1 MVGNLVKRGE
11 QMQNL
16 MSESFTLPC
25 GQVVKNRFCKAAM
38 TERIAKG
45 DNLAHQ
51 GHANLYDRWA
61 EGNIGILLTGNVQI
75 DRKNLEGPANV
86 VIDKNNY
93 KEQYDELKAW
103 SAAGTKDNTQLWMQ
117 ISHAGRQTPGEIN
130 SSPLAPSNIGLKIPG
145 KNYGIPTPMTEE
157 DILDVIDRF
166 VFTAKIAR
174 ETGFTGVQFHSAHG
188 YLLSE
193 FLSPDINN
201 RTDAWGGSIE
211 NRARLHLEII
221 NKCRKEVGEDFPISI
236 KLNSADFQKGGFTAD
251 ESIQVAQMLEN
262 AGVDIIEIS
271 GGTYEQ
277 PKLIGVDDLTINPKR
292 SEQRKESTIAR
303 EAYFLEYAQD
313 IRKAV
318 SLPLMVTGG
327 FRTREGIEDALQSNV
342 CQIVGIGRPLCADPY
357 CIKKM
362 IAGELEALP
371 SFEKTLSLG
380 PSILSPSSPFTI
392 IKVINAFGAM
402 AWFYQQIKN
411 MAKGLMPNHKQKLFN
426 AFRADM
432 KADKLAIK
440 DYLDNS

>member
-1 MVGNLVKRGE
+1 MSNLI
-11 QMQNL
+11 N
-16 MSESFTLPC
+16 ESFTLPC
-25 GQVVKNRFCKAAM
+25 GQVIKNRICKAAM

-45 DNLAHQ
+45 NNLAHQ

-61 EGNIGILLTGNVQI
+61 DGNIGISLTGNVQV
-75 DRKNLEGPANV
+75 DRRNLEGPANV
-86 VIDKNNY
+86 AIDKNNY
-93 KEQYDELKAW
+93 KEQFDALKAW
-103 SAAGTKDNTQLWMQ
+103 SKAGTKNNTQLWMQ

-130 SSPLAPSNIGLKIPG
+130 SSPMAPSDIGLKIPG
-145 KNYGIPTPMTEE
+145 KNFGTPTPMTEE
-157 DILDVIDRF
+157 NILDVIDRF

-174 ETGFTGVQFHSAHG
+174 DTGFTGVQFHSAHG

-211 NRARLHLEII
+211 NRTRIHLEII
-221 NKCRKEVGEDFPISI
+221 KRCRQEVGEDFPISV
-236 KLNSADFQKGGFTAD
+236 KLNSADFQKGGFSPN
-251 ESIQVAQMLEN
+251 ESIKVAQMLEN

-277 PKLIGVDDLTINPKR
+277 PKLIGVEASINAKR
-292 SEQRKESTIAR
+292 SEKRKESTIAR

-318 SLPLMVTGG
+318 SIPLMVTGG
-327 FRTREGIEDALQSNV
+327 FRTREGINDALQSNV

-362 IAGELEALP
+362 ISGELETLP

-380 PSILSPSSPFTI
+380 PSILSPSSPFTL
-392 IKVINAFGAM
+392 IKVINAFASM

-411 MAKGLMPNHKQKLFN
+411 MAKGLMPNQEQKLFN
-426 AFRADM
+426 AFTADM
-432 KADKLAIK
+432 KADKLALK
-440 DYLDNS
+440 DYLNNK

>member
-1 MVGNLVKRGE
+1 
-11 QMQNL
+11 MQNL
-16 MSESFTLPC
+16 INESFTLPC
-25 GQVVKNRFCKAAM
+25 GQVIKNRVCKAAM

-45 DNLAHQ
+45 NNLAHQ
-51 GHANLYDRWA
+51 GHANLYEIWA
-61 EGNIGILLTGNVQI
+61 QGNIGISLTGNVQV
-75 DRKNLEGPANV
+75 DRRNLEGPANV
-86 VIDKNNY
+86 AIDQNNY
-93 KEQYDELKAW
+93 KDQYEALKAW
-103 SAAGTKDNTQLWMQ
+103 SAAGTKNNTQLWMQ

-130 SSPLAPSNIGLKIPG
+130 SSPMAPSDIGLKIPG
-145 KNYGIPTPMTEE
+145 KNFGTPTPMTEE

-174 ETGFTGVQFHSAHG
+174 DTGFTGVQFHSAHG

-211 NRARLHLEII
+211 NRARIHLEII
-221 NKCRKEVGEDFPISI
+221 KRCRQEVGEDYPISV
-236 KLNSADFQKGGFTAD
+236 KLNSADFQKGGFSPD
-251 ESIQVAQMLEN
+251 ESIKVAKMLEN

-277 PKLIGVDDLTINPKR
+277 PKLIGVEASINAKR
-292 SEQRKESTIAR
+292 SEKRKESTIAR

-318 SLPLMVTGG
+318 SIPLMVTGG
-327 FRTREGIEDALQSNV
+327 FRTREGINDALQSNV

-362 IAGELEALP
+362 ISGELETLP

-380 PSILSPSSPFTI
+380 PSILSPSSPFTL
-392 IKVINAFGAM
+392 IKVINAFASM

-411 MAKGLMPNHKQKLFN
+411 MAKGLMPNQEQKLFN
-426 AFRADM
+426 AFRADL
-432 KADKLAIK
+432 KADKLALK
-440 DYLDNS
+440 DYLNSK

>member
-1 MVGNLVKRGE
+1 
-11 QMQNL
+11 
-16 MSESFTLPC
+16 
-25 GQVVKNRFCKAAM
+25 
-38 TERIAKG
+38 
-45 DNLAHQ
+45 
-51 GHANLYDRWA
+51 
-61 EGNIGILLTGNVQI
+61 
-75 DRKNLEGPANV
+75 
-86 VIDKNNY
+86 
-93 KEQYDELKAW
+93 
-103 SAAGTKDNTQLWMQ
+103 
-117 ISHAGRQTPGEIN
+117 
-130 SSPLAPSNIGLKIPG
+130 
-145 KNYGIPTPMTEE
+145 
-157 DILDVIDRF
+157 
-166 VFTAKIAR
+166 
-174 ETGFTGVQFHSAHG
+174 
-188 YLLSE
+188 
-193 FLSPDINN
+193 
-201 RTDAWGGSIE
+201 
-211 NRARLHLEII
+211 
-221 NKCRKEVGEDFPISI
+221 
-236 KLNSADFQKGGFTAD
+236 
-251 ESIQVAQMLEN
+251 MLEN

-362 IAGELEALP
+362 IAGELEVLP

-380 PSILSPSSPFTI
+380 PSILSPSSPFNL

-411 MAKGLMPNHKQKLFN
+411 MAKGQMPNHKQKLFN

-440 DYLDNS
+440 DYLDSN

>member
-1 MVGNLVKRGE
+1 MPSFINK
-11 QMQNL
+11 
-16 MSESFTLPC
+16 SFTLPR
-25 GQVVKNRFCKAAM
+25 GQVIKNRICKAAM

-45 DNLAHQ
+45 NNLAHQ
-51 GHANLYDRWA
+51 GHVNLYERWA
-61 EGNIGILLTGNVQI
+61 DGDIGILLTGNVQI
-75 DRKNLEGPANV
+75 DRRNIEGPANV
-86 VIDKNNY
+86 VIDSENY
-93 KEQYDELKAW
+93 KEQLDSLRAW
-103 SAAGTKDNTQLWMQ
+103 SRAGTKNNTQLWMQ

-130 SSPLAPSNIGLKIPG
+130 SSPFAPSNIGLKIPG
-145 KNYGIPTPMTEE
+145 KNYGTPIPMTDE

-201 RTDAWGGSIE
+201 RTDAWGGSVE
-211 NRARLHLEII
+211 NRARIHLEII
-221 NKCRKEVGEDFPISI
+221 NKCRKEVGEDFPISV
-236 KLNSADFQKGGFTAD
+236 KLNSADFQKGGFTPD

-303 EAYFLEYAQD
+303 EAYFLEYAKD
-313 IRKAV
+313 ITKAV

-357 CIKKM
+357 CVKKM
-362 IAGELEALP
+362 IAGELEVLP

-392 IKVINAFGAM
+392 IKVINAFGGM

-440 DYLDNS
+440 DYLDNN

>member
-1 MVGNLVKRGE
+1 MSNLI
-11 QMQNL
+11 N
-16 MSESFTLPC
+16 ESFTLPC
-25 GQVVKNRFCKAAM
+25 GQVIKNRICKAAM

-45 DNLAHQ
+45 NNLAHQ

-61 EGNIGILLTGNVQI
+61 DGNIGISLTGNVQV
-75 DRKNLEGPANV
+75 DRRNLEGPANV
-86 VIDKNNY
+86 AIDKNNY
-93 KEQYDELKAW
+93 KEQFDALKAW
-103 SAAGTKDNTQLWMQ
+103 SKAGTKNNTQLWMQ

-130 SSPLAPSNIGLKIPG
+130 SSPMAPSDIGLKIPG
-145 KNYGIPTPMTEE
+145 KNFGTPTPMTEE

-174 ETGFTGVQFHSAHG
+174 DTGFTGVQFHSAHG

-211 NRARLHLEII
+211 NRARIHLEII
-221 NKCRKEVGEDFPISI
+221 KRCRQEVGEDFPISV
-236 KLNSADFQKGGFTAD
+236 KLNSADFQKGGFSPN
-251 ESIQVAQMLEN
+251 ESIKVAQMLEN

-277 PKLIGVDDLTINPKR
+277 PKLIGVEASINAKR
-292 SEQRKESTIAR
+292 SEKRKESTIAR

-318 SLPLMVTGG
+318 SIPLMVTGG
-327 FRTREGIEDALQSNV
+327 FRTREGINDALQSNV

-362 IAGELEALP
+362 LSGELETLP

-380 PSILSPSSPFTI
+380 PYILSPSSPFTL
-392 IKVINAFGAM
+392 IKVINAFASM

-411 MAKGLMPNHKQKLFN
+411 MAKGLMPNQEQKLFN
-426 AFRADM
+426 AFTADM
-432 KADKLAIK
+432 KADKLALK
-440 DYLDNS
+440 DYLNNK

>member
-1 MVGNLVKRGE
+1 MTNLL
-11 QMQNL
+11 N
-16 MSESFTLPC
+16 ESFTLPC
-25 GQVVKNRFCKAAM
+25 GQILKNRVCKAAM
-38 TERIAKG
+38 TERIASG
-45 DNLAHQ
+45 DNLANQ
-51 GHANLYDRWA
+51 GHINLYDIWA
-61 EGNIGILLTGNVQI
+61 NGDIGILLTGNVQV
-75 DRKNLEGPANV
+75 DRRNLEGPANV

-93 KEQYDELKAW
+93 KNQLGTLKEW
-103 SAAGTKDNTQLWMQ
+103 SAAGTKNNTQLWMQ

-130 SSPLAPSNIGLKIPG
+130 SSPMAPSNIRLKIPG
-145 KNYGIPTPMTEE
+145 KNYGTPVPMTEE
-157 DILDVIDRF
+157 DILDVIEKF

-201 RTDAWGGSIE
+201 RNDAWGGDIE
-211 NRARLHLEII
+211 NRARIHLEII
-221 NKCRKEVGEDFPISI
+221 KRCREEVGEDFPISV
-236 KLNSADFQKGGFTAD
+236 KMNSADFQKGGFAAD
-251 ESIQVAQMLEN
+251 DSIIVAKMLES

-277 PKLIGVDDLTINPKR
+277 PKLIGVDDLTINPER

-303 EAYFLEYAQD
+303 EAYFLEYAKD

-327 FRTREGIEDALQSNV
+327 VRTKEGIEDALKSNI
-342 CQIVGIGRPLCADPY
+342 CQIIGIGRPLCADPY
-357 CIKKM
+357 CVKKM
-362 IAGELEALP
+362 IAGDLEILP

-392 IKVINAFGAM
+392 IKAINAFGAM

-432 KADKLAIK
+432 KADKIALK
-440 DYLDNS
+440 DYLDH

>member
-1 MVGNLVKRGE
+1 
-11 QMQNL
+11 
-16 MSESFTLPC
+16 MSELINESFTLPC
-25 GQVVKNRFCKAAM
+25 GQVIKNRICKAAM

-45 DNLAHQ
+45 NNLAHQ

-61 EGNIGILLTGNVQI
+61 DGNIGISLTGNVQV
-75 DRKNLEGPANV
+75 DRRNLEGPANV
-86 VIDKNNY
+86 AIDKNNY
-93 KEQYDELKAW
+93 KEQFDALKAW
-103 SAAGTKDNTQLWMQ
+103 SKAGTKNNTQLWMQ

-130 SSPLAPSNIGLKIPG
+130 SSPLAPSDIGLKIPG
-145 KNYGIPTPMTEE
+145 KNFGTPTPMTEE
-157 DILDVIDRF
+157 NILDVIDRF

-174 ETGFTGVQFHSAHG
+174 DTGFTGVQFHSAHG

-211 NRARLHLEII
+211 NRTRIHLEII
-221 NKCRKEVGEDFPISI
+221 KRCRQEVGEDYPISV
-236 KLNSADFQKGGFTAD
+236 KLNSADFQKGGFSPN
-251 ESIQVAQMLEN
+251 ESIKVAQMLEN

-277 PKLIGVDDLTINPKR
+277 PKLIGVEASINAKR
-292 SEQRKESTIAR
+292 SEKRKESTIAR

-318 SLPLMVTGG
+318 SIPLMVTGG
-327 FRTREGIEDALQSNV
+327 FRTREGINDALQSNV

-362 IAGELEALP
+362 ISGELETLP

-380 PSILSPSSPFTI
+380 PSILSPSSPFTL
-392 IKVINAFGAM
+392 IKVINAFASM

-411 MAKGLMPNHKQKLFN
+411 MAKGLMPNQEQKLFN
-426 AFRADM
+426 AFTADM
-432 KADKLAIK
+432 KADKLALK
-440 DYLDNS
+440 DYLNNK

>member
-1 MVGNLVKRGE
+1 MKNLI
-11 QMQNL
+11 N
-16 MSESFTLPC
+16 ESFTLPC
-25 GQVVKNRFCKAAM
+25 GQILKNRVCKAAM
-38 TERIAKG
+38 TERIANG
-45 DNLAHQ
+45 DNLANQ
-51 GHANLYDRWA
+51 GHINLYDIWA
-61 EGNIGILLTGNVQI
+61 DGDIGILLTGNVQV
-75 DRKNLEGPANV
+75 DRRNLEGPANV

-93 KEQYDELKAW
+93 KNQLSTLKEW
-103 SAAGTKDNTQLWMQ
+103 SAAGTKNNTQLWMQ

-130 SSPLAPSNIGLKIPG
+130 SSPMAPSNIRLKIPG
-145 KNYGIPTPMTEE
+145 KNYGTPVPMTEE
-157 DILDVIDRF
+157 DILDVIEKF

-201 RTDAWGGSIE
+201 RNDAWGGDIE
-211 NRARLHLEII
+211 NRARIHLEII
-221 NKCRKEVGEDFPISI
+221 KRCREEVGEDFPISV
-236 KLNSADFQKGGFTAD
+236 KMNSADFQKGGFAAD
-251 ESIQVAQMLEN
+251 DSIIVAKMLES

-277 PKLIGVDDLTINPKR
+277 PKLIGVDDLTINPER

-303 EAYFLEYAQD
+303 EAYFLEYAKD

-327 FRTREGIEDALQSNV
+327 FRTKEGIEDALKSNI
-342 CQIVGIGRPLCADPY
+342 CQIIGIGRPLCADPY
-357 CIKKM
+357 CVKKM
-362 IAGELEALP
+362 IAGELKILP

-380 PSILSPSSPFTI
+380 PSIFSPSSPFTI
-392 IKVINAFGAM
+392 IKAINAFGAM

-411 MAKGLMPNHKQKLFN
+411 MSKGLMTNHKQKLFN

-432 KADKLAIK
+432 KADKLALK
-440 DYLDNS
+440 DYMDH

>member
-1 MVGNLVKRGE
+1 MSNLI
-11 QMQNL
+11 N
-16 MSESFTLPC
+16 ESFTLPC
-25 GQVVKNRFCKAAM
+25 GQVIKNRICKAAM

-45 DNLAHQ
+45 NNLAHQ

-61 EGNIGILLTGNVQI
+61 DGNIGISLTGNVQV
-75 DRKNLEGPANV
+75 DRRNLEGPANV
-86 VIDKNNY
+86 AIDKNNY
-93 KEQYDELKAW
+93 IEQFDALKAW
-103 SAAGTKDNTQLWMQ
+103 SKAGTKNNTQLWMQ

-130 SSPLAPSNIGLKIPG
+130 SSPMAPSDIGLKIPG
-145 KNYGIPTPMTEE
+145 KNFGTPTPTTEE

-174 ETGFTGVQFHSAHG
+174 DTGFTGVQFHSAHG

-211 NRARLHLEII
+211 NRARIHLEII
-221 NKCRKEVGEDFPISI
+221 KRCRQEVGEDFPISV
-236 KLNSADFQKGGFTAD
+236 KLNSADFQKGGFSPD
-251 ESIQVAQMLEN
+251 ESIKVAQMLEN

-277 PKLIGVDDLTINPKR
+277 PKLIGVEASINAKR
-292 SEQRKESTIAR
+292 SEKRKESTIAR

-318 SLPLMVTGG
+318 SIPLMVTGG
-327 FRTREGIEDALQSNV
+327 FRTREGINDALQSNV

-362 IAGELEALP
+362 LSGELETLP

-380 PSILSPSSPFTI
+380 PYILSPSSPFTL
-392 IKVINAFGAM
+392 IKVINAFASM

-411 MAKGLMPNHKQKLFN
+411 MAKGLMPNQEQKLFN
-426 AFRADM
+426 AFTADM
-432 KADKLAIK
+432 KADKLALK
-440 DYLDNS
+440 DYLNNK

>member
-1 MVGNLVKRGE
+1 MSNLIK
-11 QMQNL
+11 
-16 MSESFTLPC
+16 ESFTLPC
-25 GQVVKNRFCKAAM
+25 GQVVKNRVCKAAM

-51 GHANLYDRWA
+51 GHVNLYDRWA

-93 KEQYDELKAW
+93 KEQYDALKAW

-145 KNYGIPTPMTEE
+145 KNYGTPKPMTEE
-157 DILDVIDRF
+157 DILDVIGRF

-174 ETGFTGVQFHSAHG
+174 DTGFTGVQFHSAHG

-211 NRARLHLEII
+211 NRARIHLEII
-221 NKCRKEVGEDFPISI
+221 KKCRAEVGADFPISM
-236 KLNSADFQKGGFTAD
+236 KLNSTDFQKGGFTEG
-251 ESIQVAQMLEN
+251 ESIQVAKILED
-262 AGVDIIEIS
+262 AGLDLLEIS

-277 PKLIGVDDLTINPKR
+277 PKLIGADQISINPDR

-303 EAYFLEYAQD
+303 EAYFLEYAKN
-313 IRKAV
+313 IREAV
-318 SLPLMVTGG
+318 TLPLMVTGG
-327 FRTREGIEDALQSNV
+327 FRSKQGIESALKSDI
-342 CQIVGIGRPLCADPY
+342 CQIVGVGRPLCADPY

-362 IAGELEALP
+362 ISGKLEVLP
-371 SFEKTLSLG
+371 AFEKTLSLG
-380 PSILSPSSPFTI
+380 PWILSPASPITMI
-392 IKVINAFGAM
+392 QVINAFGAM
-402 AWFYQQIKN
+402 AWFYQQIKR
-411 MAKGLMPNHKQKLFN
+411 MADGLMPDHNQKLFN
-426 AFRADM
+426 ALRKDT
-432 KADKLAIK
+432 KADKLAFK
-440 DYLDNS
+440 DYLEQQ

>member
-1 MVGNLVKRGE
+1 
-11 QMQNL
+11 MQNL
-16 MSESFTLPC
+16 INESFTLPC
-25 GQVVKNRFCKAAM
+25 GQVIKNRICKAAM

-45 DNLAHQ
+45 NNLAHQ
-51 GHANLYDRWA
+51 GHANLYERWA
-61 EGNIGILLTGNVQI
+61 EGNIGISLTGNVQV
-75 DRKNLEGPANV
+75 DRRNLEGPANV
-86 VIDKNNY
+86 AIDQNNY
-93 KEQYDELKAW
+93 KDQYEALKAW
-103 SAAGTKDNTQLWMQ
+103 SAAGTKNNTQLWMQ

-130 SSPLAPSNIGLKIPG
+130 SSPMAPSDIGLKIPG
-145 KNYGIPTPMTEE
+145 KNFGTPTPMTEE

-174 ETGFTGVQFHSAHG
+174 DTGFTGVQFHSAHG

-211 NRARLHLEII
+211 NRARIHLEII
-221 NKCRKEVGEDFPISI
+221 KRCRQEVGEDFPISV
-236 KLNSADFQKGGFTAD
+236 KLNSADFQKGGFSPD
-251 ESIQVAQMLEN
+251 ESIKVAKMLEN

-277 PKLIGVDDLTINPKR
+277 PKLIGVEASINAKR
-292 SEQRKESTIAR
+292 SEKRKESTIAR

-318 SLPLMVTGG
+318 SIPLMVTGG
-327 FRTREGIEDALQSNV
+327 FRTREGINDALQSNV

-362 IAGELEALP
+362 ISGELETLP

-380 PSILSPSSPFTI
+380 PSILSPSSPFTL
-392 IKVINAFGAM
+392 IKVINAFASM

-411 MAKGLMPNHKQKLFN
+411 MAKGLMPNQEQKLFN
-426 AFRADM
+426 AFRADL
-432 KADKLAIK
+432 KADKLALK
-440 DYLDNS
+440 DYLNSK

>member
-1 MVGNLVKRGE
+1 
-11 QMQNL
+11 MQNL
-16 MSESFTLPC
+16 INESFTLPC
-25 GQVVKNRFCKAAM
+25 GQIIKNRVCKAAM

-45 DNLAHQ
+45 NNLAHQ
-51 GHANLYDRWA
+51 GHANLYERWA
-61 EGNIGILLTGNVQI
+61 EGNIGISLTGNVQV
-75 DRKNLEGPANV
+75 DRRNLEGPANV
-86 VIDKNNY
+86 VIDQNNY
-93 KEQYDELKAW
+93 KDQLDALNAW
-103 SAAGTKDNTQLWMQ
+103 ARAGTKNNTQLWMQ

-130 SSPLAPSNIGLKIPG
+130 SSPMAPSDIGLKIPG
-145 KNYGIPTPMTEE
+145 KNFGTPTPMTEE

-166 VFTAKIAR
+166 VFAAKIAR
-174 ETGFTGVQFHSAHG
+174 DTGFTGVQFHSAHG

-201 RTDAWGGSIE
+201 RTDAWGGSIK
-211 NRARLHLEII
+211 NRARIHLEII
-221 NKCRKEVGEDFPISI
+221 KRCRQEVGEDFPISV
-236 KLNSADFQKGGFTAD
+236 KLNSADFQKGGFSPD
-251 ESIQVAQMLEN
+251 ESIKVAQMLEN

-277 PKLIGVDDLTINPKR
+277 PKLIGVEASINAKR

-318 SLPLMVTGG
+318 SIPLMVTGG
-327 FRTREGIEDALQSNV
+327 FRTREGINDALQSNV

-362 IAGELEALP
+362 ISGELETLP

-380 PSILSPSSPFTI
+380 PSILSPSSPFTL
-392 IKVINAFGAM
+392 IKVINAFASM

-411 MAKGLMPNHKQKLFN
+411 MAKGLMPNQEQKLFN
-426 AFRADM
+426 AFRADL
-432 KADKLAIK
+432 KADKLALK
-440 DYLDNS
+440 DYLNSK

>member
-1 MVGNLVKRGE
+1 MSNLIK
-11 QMQNL
+11 
-16 MSESFTLPC
+16 ESFTLPC
-25 GQVVKNRFCKAAM
+25 GQVVKNRVCKAAM

-45 DNLAHQ
+45 NNLAHQ

-61 EGNIGILLTGNVQI
+61 DGDMGILLTGNVQV
-75 DRKNLEGPANV
+75 DRRNIEGPANV
-86 VIDKNNY
+86 VIDQNNY
-93 KEQYDELKAW
+93 KDQYDALKAW
-103 SAAGTKDNTQLWMQ
+103 SAAGTKNDTQLWMQ

-145 KNYGIPTPMTEE
+145 KNYGTPTPMTEE

-211 NRARLHLEII
+211 NRARVHLEII
-221 NKCRKEVGEDFPISI
+221 NKCRNEVGEDFPISV
-236 KLNSADFQKGGFTAD
+236 KLNSTDFQKGGFTPD

-318 SLPLMVTGG
+318 FLPLMVTGG

-342 CQIVGIGRPLCADPY
+342 CQVVGIGRPLCVDPY
-357 CIKKM
+357 CVKKM
-362 IAGELEALP
+362 IAEELDVLP

-411 MAKGLMPNHKQKLFN
+411 MARGLMPNHKQKLFN

-440 DYLDNS
+440 DYLDNN

>member
-1 MVGNLVKRGE
+1 MP
-11 QMQNL
+11 NL
-16 MSESFTLPC
+16 MNESFTLPC
-25 GQVVKNRFCKAAM
+25 GQVIKNRFCKAAM

-45 DNLAHQ
+45 NNLAHQ
-51 GHANLYDRWA
+51 GHVNLYDRWA
-61 EGNIGILLTGNVQI
+61 EGNIGILLTGNVQV
-75 DRKNLEGPANV
+75 DRRNLEGPANV

-93 KEQYDELKAW
+93 KEQYDDLKAW
-103 SAAGTKDNTQLWMQ
+103 SAAGTKNNTQLWMQ

-145 KNYGIPTPMTEE
+145 KNYGTPIPMTEE
-157 DILDVIDRF
+157 DILDVIDRY

-174 ETGFTGVQFHSAHG
+174 DTGFTGVQFHSAHG

-201 RTDAWGGSIE
+201 RTDAWGGSLE
-211 NRARLHLEII
+211 NRARIHIEII
-221 NKCRKEVGEDFPISI
+221 NKCRKEVGEDFPISV

-251 ESIQVAQMLEN
+251 ESIQVAQMLED

-292 SEQRKESTIAR
+292 SEERKESTIAR
-303 EAYFLEYAQD
+303 EAYFFEYAQD

-318 SLPLMVTGG
+318 SLSLMVTGG
-327 FRTREGIEDALQSNV
+327 FRTKEGIEDALQSNV
-342 CQIVGIGRPLCADPY
+342 CQMVGIGRPLCADPY

-362 IAGELEALP
+362 IAGEIEILP

-411 MAKGLMPNHKQKLFN
+411 MAKGLMPNHEQKLFN
-426 AFRADM
+426 ALRADM

-440 DYLDNS
+440 DYLDNN

>member
-1 MVGNLVKRGE
+1 
-11 QMQNL
+11 MQNL
-16 MSESFTLPC
+16 INESFTLPC
-25 GQVVKNRFCKAAM
+25 GQVIKNRVCKAAM

-45 DNLAHQ
+45 NNLAHQ
-51 GHANLYDRWA
+51 GHANLYERWA
-61 EGNIGILLTGNVQI
+61 EGNIGISLTGNVQV
-75 DRKNLEGPANV
+75 DRRNLEGPANV
-86 VIDKNNY
+86 AIDQNNY
-93 KEQYDELKAW
+93 KDQLDALNAW
-103 SAAGTKDNTQLWMQ
+103 SRAGTKNNTQLWMQ

-130 SSPLAPSNIGLKIPG
+130 SSPMAPSDIGLKIPG
-145 KNYGIPTPMTEE
+145 KNFGTPIPMTEE

-174 ETGFTGVQFHSAHG
+174 DTGFTGVQFHSAHG

-211 NRARLHLEII
+211 NRARIHLEII
-221 NKCRKEVGEDFPISI
+221 KRCRHEVGEDFPISV
-236 KLNSADFQKGGFTAD
+236 KLNSADFQKGGFSPD
-251 ESIQVAQMLEN
+251 ESIKVAQMLEN

-277 PKLIGVDDLTINPKR
+277 PKLIGVEASINAKR
-292 SEQRKESTIAR
+292 SEKRKESTIAR

-318 SLPLMVTGG
+318 SIPLMVTGG
-327 FRTREGIEDALQSNV
+327 FRTREGINDALQSNV

-362 IAGELEALP
+362 ISGELETLP

-380 PSILSPSSPFTI
+380 PSILSPSSPFTL
-392 IKVINAFGAM
+392 IKVINAFASM

-411 MAKGLMPNHKQKLFN
+411 MAKGLMPNQEQKLFN
-426 AFRADM
+426 AFTADM
-432 KADKLAIK
+432 KADKLALK
-440 DYLDNS
+440 DYLNNK